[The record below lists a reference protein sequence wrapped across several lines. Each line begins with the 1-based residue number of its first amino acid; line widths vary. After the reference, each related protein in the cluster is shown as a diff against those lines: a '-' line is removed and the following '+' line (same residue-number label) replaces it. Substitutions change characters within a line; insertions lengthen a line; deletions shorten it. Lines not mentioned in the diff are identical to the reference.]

1 MSLTPE
7 QYVEFFVSVA
17 RGMYDRQLDIG
28 AAAELC
34 FTAAQPNAVATI
46 VDILDDLKA
55 ELTDWIP
62 SDLNSI
68 HECSIVQIVFDSF
81 DNPGDGEKR
90 NVAQVVRLA
99 VAPGWHWSHVHA
111 SRTNIDDAITAVGR
125 KHLPDYAED
134 VQMVRRT
141 KALGDQPIARGGF
154 NPLFRNN
161 IEAEVDKFRE
171 ELDRLFPTQEGG

>member
-1 MSLTPE
+1 MSLDPE

-34 FTAAQPNAVATI
+34 YTAAQPNAQATVI
-46 VDILDDLKA
+46 DILD
-55 ELTDWIP
+55 ELRTELSDWIP

-68 HECSIVQIVFDSF
+68 YECNIMQIVFDSH
-81 DNPGDGEKR
+81 DNPGDPEKR
-90 NVAQVVRLA
+90 NVVQIVRLA

-111 SRTNIDDAITAVGR
+111 SRTNIDDAITEVGR
-125 KHLPDYAED
+125 RHLPDYAEH
-134 VQMVRRT
+134 VEMVRRT
-141 KALGDQPIARGGF
+141 RDLAHQPTPKGF

-171 ELDRLFPTQEGG
+171 ELDRLFPTQEGGT